1 MNKVINRVHQGAA
14 WFVTVT
20 GIVCILTVGMYLALA
35 TFAYCVNR
43 EVYYDLPVNGRLAL
57 LVMAMLVWI
66 TAGSWNKKL
75 KLEKVSG

>member
-1 MNKVINRVHQGAA
+1 MNRQLTRIHEGAA
-14 WFVTVT
+14 WLVTVV
-20 GIVCILTVGMYLALA
+20 GIISILTVGLYLSLA

-57 LVMAMLVWI
+57 LIMVMLVWI